1 MESVRHFPT
10 PMANVGTN
18 AGSQRSGN
26 AATQQSQANTSK
38 DAPSTGAGASST
50 APATNAAKSDD
61 YGLKRTR
68 GAGGE
73 TIGATA
79 RPGASA
85 VASRP
90 PEKEAAQYDY
100 VVVGSGPGG
109 APLAAR
115 VAEAGYKVLV
125 LEAGGA
131 APSAT
136 SGPLGLHGA
145 ASEDKD
151 LLVDGKGYF
160 IRHHDNLEDD
170 KADPKFVEK
179 EGGIFV
185 PRGQGIGGSTLMN
198 AGIFVRPDDVD
209 WNNIAKLTGDPSWK
223 SENMLKFFQ
232 KVENAEYR
240 PVLKLLHEVGKATNL
255 DFLQNIGGHGFDGWL
270 EVNRPIDP
278 QMVKTLKDNP
288 QLGRIIKETL
298 KYNFTS
304 VGSAGDKVKSLAGLF
319 DPNHNWGNNTEGFV
333 QTPLTVT
340 KDGRR
345 NGPRDR
351 LLDVQAR
358 FPDRLH
364 VETGATVQNVVL
376 NDQNEATAVRYKTAD
391 GQEHVVPFKREA
403 VLSAGAFETPPLL
416 MRSGIGPQKEL
427 EKLAPMGVEPKVIL
441 DGVGQHLKGRYEVGV
456 VTRLKEPLK
465 VLTDT
470 QFNADPNNP
479 AYKKWL
485 ETGKGNFA
493 GNGIVAAFRVKSDPS
508 KPEPDL
514 YVFGVPG
521 NFQGYV
527 PGYSQ
532 KAVADPNLVTWVILD
547 ENKGD
552 SKGEVVLDPNDPMGR
567 PKVDQKFFKDERP
580 GDSKPLVNGIKKVR
594 DLVKQYGDIVDT
606 EVWPGPDVKTD
617 EQLAKAV
624 ESSAWDHHPNGTA
637 QIGADDDPE
646 AVVNSKFQVRGVKG
660 LRVSDASVFPQNMG
674 SFIQSAIDTISEK
687 AASDLIDTAQKEDA
701 AGGFFSAQSKNLHQE
716 ISPSNTLADN
726 LFIAM
731 HDTRKVGTDGVMT
744 EAALHEL
751 LDVTGKRGFSSQEL
765 ADARA
770 ITDALDAKGDPN
782 ARVVEKLAASVAHG
796 RADQGFL
803 MDAAA
808 RLDDVKRKSELPS
821 LTWADQKP
829 SQADLG
835 RWRNEIGELQQ
846 TLLTRS
852 GRLDETSRAFHQKQ
866 LYGGSVDVK
875 VRDDVPSF
883 LRFGPFAEP
892 GAKLSGAVRFSNG
905 QGCPFKDSAP
915 DVRGAALKMFD
926 KSGNPWDV
934 LMTNQEH
941 SHARDAEQFMKFAKV
956 SGVMQTDGQL
966 AGTKVAAEEVLAKH
980 FDPKEVA
987 RIGAQLAH
995 DTALHQVHSL
1005 TTETFNGGTFRT
1017 PEGLL
1022 CKAVLMP
1029 APGNQALA
1037 HDKRD
1042 PDWMGKELN
1051 AHLAQGPVKMVL
1063 GIQVYTGDGK
1073 SPDPTDASAKWE
1085 GPVYPVADVD
1095 IPPPDAKKGAD
1106 VAKVVDK
1113 LAFNPANGFSPT
1125 SMTRARQEIY
1135 AQSAQNRGA
1144 LTQAEG
1150 RAQLEALGVKGR

>member
-1 MESVRHFPT
+1 
-10 PMANVGTN
+10 MASNVGTN
-18 AGSQRSGN
+18 VGTPRGN
-26 AATQQSQANTSK
+26 AATQQPSTQQAQKK
-38 DAPSTGAGASST
+38 DAPA
-50 APATNAAKSDD
+50 APASAPRSDE
-61 YGLKRTR
+61 YGVKRAR
-68 GAGGE
+68 GSGGE
-73 TIGATA
+73 TIGATP
-79 RPGASA
+79 RSGASA
-85 VASRP
+85 VASKP
-90 PEKEAAQYDY
+90 PEKAAADYDF

-136 SGPLGLHGA
+136 SGPLGLHAA

-160 IRHHDNLEDD
+160 IRHHDKLEDD
-170 KADPKFVEK
+170 KLDPKFVAK

-223 SENMLKFFQ
+223 SDNMLKFFQ

-270 EVNRPIDP
+270 EVNRPLDG
-278 QMVKTLKDNP
+278 QQLKTLKENP

-304 VGSAGDKVKSLAGLF
+304 VGSAADKVKSLAGLF

-340 KDGRR
+340 SDGRR
-345 NGPRDR
+345 NGPRER

-364 VETGATVQNVVL
+364 IETGARVENVIL
-376 NDQNEATAVRYKTAD
+376 NDKNEATAVRYKTAD
-391 GQEHVVPFKREA
+391 GKEHVVPFKREA
-403 VLSAGAFETPPLL
+403 VISAGAFETPPLL

-427 EKLAPMGVEPKVIL
+427 DKLAKLGVEPKVVL

-479 AYKKWL
+479 AYKKWQ
-485 ETGKGNFA
+485 ETGKGNFSA
-493 GNGIVAAFRVKSDPS
+493 NGIVAAFRVKSDPS
-508 KPEPDL
+508 KTEPDL

-532 KAVADPNLVTWVILD
+532 KAVEDPNLVTWVILD

-552 SKGEVVLDPNDPMGR
+552 ETGEVALDPNDPMGR
-567 PKVDQKFFKDERP
+567 PKVNQKFHQDERP
-580 GDSKPLVNGIKKVR
+580 GDSKALVNGIKIVR
-594 DLVKQYGDIVDT
+594 DLVSRYGDMVDG
-606 EVWPGPDVKTD
+606 EVWPGPDAKTD

-624 ESSAWDHHPNGTA
+624 ESNSWDHHPNGTA
-637 QIGADDDPE
+637 QMGADDDPG

-701 AGGFFSAQSKNLHQE
+701 AGGFFSAQSKNLKQE
-716 ISPSNTLADN
+716 ISGSNTLADN

-751 LDVTGKRGFSSQEL
+751 LDVTGKRGFSAQEL
-765 ADARA
+765 TDARS
-770 ITDALDAKGDPN
+770 ITEALDARKDPN
-782 ARVVEKLAASVAHG
+782 ARVVEKLAASIQHG

-808 RLDDVKRKSELPS
+808 RLDDVKRKSQLPS
-821 LTWADQKP
+821 LTWADKP
-829 SQADLG
+829 PAKEDLA
-835 RWRNEIGELQQ
+835 RWKGEIGDLQQ

-852 GRLDETSRAFHQKQ
+852 GTLNETSRAFHQKQ
-866 LYGGSVDVK
+866 LFGGQVDVT

-892 GAKLSGAVRFSNG
+892 GAKLQGAVRFSNG

-934 LMTNQEH
+934 LMTNQDH

-966 AGTKVAAEEVLAKH
+966 AGAALVKDEVLAKH
-980 FDPKEVA
+980 FDPVEAA

-995 DTALHQVHSL
+995 DTALHQVKSL

-1022 CKAVLMP
+1022 AKAVLMP
-1029 APGNQALA
+1029 APDTRALST
-1037 HDKRD
+1037 DKRD
-1042 PDWMGKELN
+1042 PDWLGKELN
-1051 AHLAQGPVKMVL
+1051 AHLDSGSVKMVL
-1063 GIQVYTGDGK
+1063 GIQVYTGNGK
-1073 SPDPTDASAKWE
+1073 DPDPADASAKWD
-1085 GPVYPVADVD
+1085 GPIYPVANVE
-1095 IPPPDAKKGAD
+1095 IPKPSGAKGAEIS
-1106 VAKVVDK
+1106 KVVDK
-1113 LAFNPANGFSPT
+1113 LAFNPANGFAPT
-1125 SMTRARQEIY
+1125 HMTRSRQEIY

-1144 LTQAEG
+1144 LTQADG
-1150 RAQLEALGVKGR
+1150 RAQLEALGVKVK